1 MAEAAE
7 GEFDLKSLDD
17 AELVEQV
24 HDDMYNGL
32 KAEWRGP
39 NFVRGLVHTCCCGCT
54 LCSVSPSHKAPMC
67 LSYGGPS
74 PTPVPVG
81 PPPPTGG

>member
-7 GEFDLKSLDD
+7 GEFDLGSLDD

-32 KAEWRGP
+32 KAEVERGDAYLP
-39 NFVRGLVHTCCCGCT
+39 RARLEARQGAERRAG
-54 LCSVSPSHKAPMC
+54 
-67 LSYGGPS
+67 
-74 PTPVPVG
+74 
-81 PPPPTGG
+81 